1 MADYTAIA
9 AVGLSLERLLR
20 YWFEIE
26 DPVPVLGSTTRVVL
40 ISTDDLLTANFDTR
54 IGRPALSIFLHRI
67 EVNRVMRAAWSGAGS
82 QTGRATIPVDLHF
95 LLTAWGENAEYEQ
108 RILGRAMQCLEAH
121 PTLSGPML
129 HESGRWSPQESVQVT
144 VDDIPLEAVMRTFDS
159 LPVDYRLTMPYVA
172 RLARIETPEPLAGP
186 VTTARLG
193 ATASATP

>member
-1 MADYTAIA
+1 MADYPAIA

-67 EVNRVMRAAWSGAGS
+67 EVNRVMRAAWSGVGS
-82 QTGRATIPVDLHF
+82 QTGRATLPVDLHF

-121 PTLSGPML
+121 PTLSGPLL
-129 HESGRWSPQESVQVT
+129 HESGGWSPHENVQVT
-144 VDDIPLEAVMRTFDS
+144 VDDIPTEAVMRTFDS
-159 LPVDYRLTMPYVA
+159 LPVDYRLTVPYVA
-172 RLARIETPEPLAGP
+172 RLTRIETPEPLAEP
-186 VTTARLG
+186 VTTARIG
-193 ATASATP
+193 ATASVAP